1 MEPVMSID
9 GRVTRATLM
18 SQVEDAVRWD
28 IISGVL
34 KPGQRLRAADLIQKY
49 GVSATPLREA
59 LQRLAAQNLID
70 WDPRLGAAVAEVSPL
85 ELRDIYWLRDIL
97 ETLAL
102 TRSIERADPAWDAKI
117 TEAWER
123 LRGTKRPTAG
133 MDRSALAAWSLAHR
147 QFHEAL
153 LGGCDSEWLMRF
165 AGMLSDH
172 SERYRVLSARIGTRD
187 SREEHE
193 EIYRAALDRQTVPA
207 VDALKRHLAS
217 TVATIDQELTAQTAA
232 EATASKA

>member
-1 MEPVMSID
+1 MSMD

-18 SQVEDAVRWD
+18 SQVEDALRWD

-70 WDPRLGAAVAEVSPL
+70 WDPRLGAAVAEVSLP
-85 ELRDIYWLRDIL
+85 ELRDIYWLRDII

-102 TRSIERADPAWDAKI
+102 TRSIERADPAWKAKV
-117 TEAWER
+117 TAAWEG
-123 LRGTKRPTAG
+123 LRRSKRPVAG
-133 MDRSALAAWSLAHR
+133 MDRKALADWSVAHR

-153 LGGCDSEWLMRF
+153 LGGCDSEWLLRF
-165 AGMLSDH
+165 HAMLADH
-172 SERYRVLSARIGTRD
+172 SERYRVLSAQIGMRD
-187 SREEHE
+187 SREQHE
-193 EIYRAALDRQTVPA
+193 EIYRAALDGQTDAA
-207 VDALKRHLAS
+207 VDALRRHLAS
-217 TVATIDQELTAQTAA
+217 TVATIDRELSAQTAA
-232 EATASKA
+232 ETAAAG